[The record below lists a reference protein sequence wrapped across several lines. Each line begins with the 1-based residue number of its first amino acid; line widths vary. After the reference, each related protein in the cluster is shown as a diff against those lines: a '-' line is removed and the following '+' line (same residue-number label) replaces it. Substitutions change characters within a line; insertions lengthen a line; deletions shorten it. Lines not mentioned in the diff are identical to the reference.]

1 MTRALISTTRPSSWN
16 QACRNE
22 ILFMSYAA
30 NSRSIVVRDA
40 GYKAAARHR
49 PSIAQTSINNL
60 TSHEL
65 RSAKV

>member
-1 MTRALISTTRPSSWN
+1 
-16 QACRNE
+16 
-22 ILFMSYAA
+22 MSYAA